1 MALALVVDFLEVFRS
16 VRRANVKQRISSPFD
31 LHQTSAKATHRS
43 EATDAVVLFFA
54 GVIARTVVPSS
65 LALSRH
71 CVSRFVEHNK
81 VLQGETELNPSKM
94 HGRPTKCKMT
104 LKRTR
109 QCPLWVKSGHQV
121 LNQMRDRH
129 RHAYGKQDDGNSH
142 GN

>member
-81 VLQGETELNPSKM
+81 VLQGETELNLSENA
-94 HGRPTKCKMT
+94 RPTGQARDDVEAHTSMSA
-104 LKRTR
+104 L
-109 QCPLWVKSGHQV
+109 GH
-121 LNQMRDRH
+121 
-129 RHAYGKQDDGNSH
+129 
-142 GN
+142 